1 MKIIHTS
8 DWHIGKIINDFSMI
22 NDQKYILNEFIK
34 LLDKENP
41 DVIIIAGDIY
51 DRSIPPIEAVEL
63 LNEILVKIV
72 IDRKIKVL
80 AISGNHDSSERLSF
94 GSEILEKNGIYIVG
108 NDNKLFKKVTINKD
122 DTNINFYLI
131 PYQNPSS
138 IRNISKDDKIKTH
151 NDAMSYIVQ
160 NIKEEIN
167 KDEVNII
174 VCHGYV
180 ANFESIEEL
189 ETSESERRLSI
200 GGTDLIN
207 VDIFD
212 EFDYVALGHLHKA
225 QKVKRNEVRYSGTLL
240 KYSFSEV
247 NNKKSITILDIKN
260 KDINIR
266 LESIK
271 PIRDMRIIEGDIDDI
286 LKEGINLSYGRDDY
300 LKVILTDD
308 GEIINP
314 MEKIR
319 SVYKN
324 TMVITKK
331 RIIKSDNKDLIS
343 KEFINTKD
351 EFELFKDFYEYLDE
365 SKLTDEKEKT
375 LKEVI
380 EFSLREEK

>member
-1 MKIIHTS
+1 M
-8 DWHIGKIINDFSMI
+8 
-22 NDQKYILNEFIK
+22 
-34 LLDKENP
+34 
-41 DVIIIAGDIY
+41 
-51 DRSIPPIEAVEL
+51 
-63 LNEILVKIV
+63 
-72 IDRKIKVL
+72 
-80 AISGNHDSSERLSF
+80 
-94 GSEILEKNGIYIVG
+94 
-108 NDNKLFKKVTINKD
+108 
-122 DTNINFYLI
+122 
-131 PYQNPSS
+131 
-138 IRNISKDDKIKTH
+138 
-151 NDAMSYIVQ
+151 Q

-200 GGTDLIN
+200 GGTDLID

-260 KDINIR
+260 KGINIR

-300 LKVILTDD
+300 LKIILTDD

-331 RIIKSDNKDLIS
+331 RVIKSDNKDLIS

>member
-63 LNEILVKIV
+63 LNEILFKII

-80 AISGNHDSSERLSF
+80 AISGNHDSAERLSF
-94 GSEILEKNGIYIVG
+94 GSEILEKNGLYIVG
-108 NDNKLFKKVTINKD
+108 NNNLFKKVTINKN

-138 IRNISKDDKIKTH
+138 VRNISKDDKIKTH

-200 GGTDLIN
+200 GGTDLID

-260 KDINIR
+260 KGINIR

-300 LKVILTDD
+300 LKIILTDD

-331 RIIKSDNKDLIS
+331 RVIKSDNKDLIS

>member
-94 GSEILEKNGIYIVG
+94 GSEILEKNGLYIVG

-200 GGTDLIN
+200 GGTDLID

-271 PIRDMRIIEGDIDDI
+271 PIRNMRIIEGDIDDI
-286 LKEGINLSYGRDDY
+286 LKEGINLSYGKDDY

-324 TMVITKK
+324 TMVINKK
-331 RIIKSDNKDLIS
+331 RVIKSDNKDLIS

-351 EFELFKDFYEYLDE
+351 EFELFKDFYDYLDE